1 MKLTY
6 SEQILVFIIGILV
19 ELIGTQVYLNEPFA
33 GILIILFAGMIIGV
47 LLGCDTKH
55 DKRQNE

>member
-19 ELIGTQVYLNEPFA
+19 EVIGTQVYLNEPFA
-33 GILIILFAGMIIGV
+33 GIIVILFAGIIIGV
-47 LLGCDTKH
+47 FLGCDT
-55 DKRQNE
+55 RQTNR

>member
-1 MKLTY
+1 
-6 SEQILVFIIGILV
+6 VFIIGILV
-19 ELIGTQVYLNEPFA
+19 EVVGTQVYLNEPFA

-47 LLGCDTKH
+47 FLGCDTKH